1 MFALY
6 RKSNFW
12 KFQFF
17 VRVHDNFYINLNIV
31 SILDWWMGGNNVM
44 GGMWIVRTYPI
55 IYVQTWE
62 NQR

>member
-1 MFALY
+1 MESSVAIYSSSQPSAQICACF
-6 RKSNFW
+6 
-12 KFQFF
+12 
-17 VRVHDNFYINLNIV
+17 INLNIV

-55 IYVQTWE
+55 IYVQAWE